1 MGGDFSNISKMS
13 NQGNSQLQNCK
24 GKNTKECQAVNYYDT
39 PDMRDK
45 QQGAESS
52 VGRTNAMLKKK
63 ITTDVDLQTYCQ
75 SHPSDITCQLCQK
88 NPNQEMCKQAN
99 KCTTAEYTGSS
110 GGKEAFNCEIVGSSD
125 YSCNKWLD
133 NVAWHNNHTPQ
144 NYVEGGTVNARTSS
158 NKCDAIG
165 NSSYNF
171 VINSDS
177 AWIRVITRKITNQQK
192 VLNFVFFANSGKSGC
207 KSISGNLQMNPTS
220 GNLKLGA
227 VNMLW
232 QGASKNGKDVNLW
245 QQSGANCNN
254 TTCNIQLRLEGGNK
268 GTDQT
273 TTITFPAPI
282 EEKDETI
289 IDNISWTDNC
299 IR

>member
-1 MGGDFSNISKMS
+1 
-13 NQGNSQLQNCK
+13 
-24 GKNTKECQAVNYYDT
+24 
-39 PDMRDK
+39 
-45 QQGAESS
+45 
-52 VGRTNAMLKKK
+52 
-63 ITTDVDLQTYCQ
+63 
-75 SHPSDITCQLCQK
+75 
-88 NPNQEMCKQAN
+88 
-99 KCTTAEYTGSS
+99 
-110 GGKEAFNCEIVGSSD
+110 
-125 YSCNKWLD
+125 
-133 NVAWHNNHTPQ
+133 
-144 NYVEGGTVNARTSS
+144 
-158 NKCDAIG
+158 
-165 NSSYNF
+165 
-171 VINSDS
+171 
-177 AWIRVITRKITNQQK
+177 
-192 VLNFVFFANSGKSGC
+192 
-207 KSISGNLQMNPTS
+207 MNPTS